1 MPYMLAQKEIK
12 KQAEKLARSAV
23 SKYGD
28 MKNRKARPPLEQLV
42 MSIFCRRTSIGQATR
57 ALRELKRGFVDWN
70 EVRVSHPAE
79 LASGLPAT
87 QWARVGAEQL
97 VWLLRDLYE
106 RYSCTDLDFLAELT
120 ATQARS
126 CLQSLPAVQR
136 DMADEVL
143 LMSLDVSVLPLT
155 SAAARMCYRLGLIE
169 NDRPT
174 LKNQRALSKLLDP
187 ECYASLHLFFCDYAD
202 RFCLSDE
209 PLCADCPVT
218 DHCAASD

>member
-1 MPYMLAQKEIK
+1 MLAQKEMK
-12 KQAEKLARSAV
+12 KQAERLSRSAIE
-23 SKYGD
+23 KYGE
-28 MKNRKARPPLEQLV
+28 MKNRKPRPPLEQLV
-42 MSIFCRRTSIGQATR
+42 MGIFCRRTSVGQATR
-57 ALRELKRGFVDWN
+57 ALRELKRNFVDWN

-106 RYSCTDLDFLAELT
+106 RFSCTDLDFLTELT

-143 LMSLDVSVLPLT
+143 LMSLDVAVLPL
-155 SAAARMCYRLGLIE
+155 SASVARMCYRLGLLE

-174 LKNQRALSKLLDP
+174 LKNQRALARLLDP
-187 ECYASLHLFFCDYAD
+187 DCYASLHLFFCDYAE
-202 RFCLSDE
+202 RLCQAEE
-209 PLCADCPVT
+209 PLCEECLLE
-218 DHCAASD
+218 DHCKASR